1 MKHIIL
7 KSAFMLF
14 ILAFLSCGT
23 LINAGKA
30 NVSLTAKNQDG
41 TTVLVNGLEKGV
53 TPLTIKV
60 KADDIITFEKDGF
73 ERRQVIVDSK
83 FNTITIL
90 NLFSILGWG
99 IDAISG
105 SLKIPDTRVYTITL
119 KEN

>member
-1 MKHIIL
+1 MKKL
-7 KSAFMLF
+7 LLF
-14 ILAFLSCGT
+14 NLLFVFFFQSCGT
-23 LINAGKA
+23 ILNAGKA
-30 NVSLTAKNQDG
+30 KVALTAKNQDG

-73 ERRQVIVDSK
+73 EKRQVIVDSK

-105 SLKIPDTRVYTITL
+105 ALKIPDTRLYTVTL

>member
-1 MKHIIL
+1 MKNFIFRSTTI
-7 KSAFMLF
+7 LF
-14 ILAFLSCGT
+14 ILVFLSCGT
-23 LINAGKA
+23 IINAGKA
-30 NVSLTAKNQDG
+30 KVSLNANNQDG

-73 ERRQVIVDSK
+73 QRRQVVVDSK
-83 FNTITIL
+83 FNAIAIL

-105 SLKIPDTRVYTITL
+105 SLTVPDTRIYTITL
-119 KEN
+119 KEE

>member
-1 MKHIIL
+1 MKKLYIFLIPL
-7 KSAFMLF
+7 IFSSCATLF
-14 ILAFLSCGT
+14 TS
-23 LINAGKA
+23 GKA

-73 ERRQVIVDSK
+73 QRRQVIVDSK
-83 FNTITIL
+83 FNTIAIL

-99 IDAISG
+99 IDAITG
-105 SLKIPDTRVYTITL
+105 SLKVPDTRIYTVTL

>member
-1 MKHIIL
+1 MKKIL
-7 KSAFMLF
+7 LLSLLF
-14 ILAFLSCGT
+14 VFIFQSCGT
-23 LINAGKA
+23 IINAGKA
-30 NVSLTAKNQDG
+30 RVALNAKNQDG

-60 KADDIITFEKDGF
+60 KAEDIITFEKDGY
-73 ERRQVIVDSK
+73 ETRQVIVDSK
-83 FNTITIL
+83 FNTIAIL

-105 SLKIPDTRVYTITL
+105 SLKVPDTRLYTVTL